1 MAGAGS
7 THTMDPGDAREAW
20 NKKNIV
26 ERFVHEALDQG
37 LLDVVDE
44 TRGQFAEQSKR
55 RIIAWRTAFPDF
67 STSIEQV
74 VAEGDWIA
82 FRLRHSGTHR
92 GEYLGVAPTGRRVEF
107 TTMVFNRIEAASWS
121 RTGGCTTT
129 RRSASSSPTRDAG
142 ATRLLQLRWLRFK
155 AGRAGGCPPRACRFD
170 RGSRSSEQAAKR
182 LRPPPSV

>member
-1 MAGAGS
+1 MTESGS
-7 THTMDPGDAREAW
+7 IPARVPDNARETW
-20 NKKNIV
+20 NKENIV

-107 TTMVFNRIEAASWS
+107 TSMVFNRIENGVVVENWGLHDNE
-121 RTGGCTTT
+121 T
-129 RRSASSSPTRDAG
+129 
-142 ATRLLQLRWLRFK
+142 LLKQL
-155 AGRAGGCPPRACRFD
+155 AEP
-170 RGSRSSEQAAKR
+170 
-182 LRPPPSV
+182 